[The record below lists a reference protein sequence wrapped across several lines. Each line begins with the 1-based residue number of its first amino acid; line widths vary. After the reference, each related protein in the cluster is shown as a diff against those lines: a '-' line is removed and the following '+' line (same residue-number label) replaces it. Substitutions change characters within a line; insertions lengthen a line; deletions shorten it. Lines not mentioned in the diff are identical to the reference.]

1 MDSGTTRRARSDARL
16 SQTDTNETYPSRNEV
31 FDAVKNLRRRYV
43 IYYLQR
49 YGSPVELGE
58 LAEQV
63 AAWENDTT
71 VGEVSPSERKSV
83 YSALHQTHLPRL
95 QTAGVVHYDA
105 DRSLVRTTDHAARL
119 DLQLASDPHTT
130 LPWHRLYLS
139 LAGISLLV
147 LTSLWQG
154 IPPFAMLSAVEFALL
169 VIAGFGAVALGH
181 TYDLRCWRRRA
192 DDAAPDFI
200 LELDD

>member
-16 SQTDTNETYPSRNEV
+16 SGTDADGASPSRDEV

-43 IYYLQR
+43 VYYLQR

-71 VGEVSPSERKSV
+71 VGDVSPSERKSV
-83 YSALHQTHLPRL
+83 YSALHQTHLPKL
-95 QTAGVVHYDA
+95 QAAGVVHYDA
-105 DRSLVRTTDHAARL
+105 DRSLVTTPDHAARL
-119 DLQLASDPHTT
+119 DLQLASDPHTSV
-130 LPWHRLYLS
+130 PWHRVYLS
-139 LAGISLLV
+139 LAVLSLLV
-147 LTSLWQG
+147 LASVWQG
-154 IPPFAMLSAVEFALL
+154 VAPFAMVSAVEVALF
-169 VIAGFGAVALGH
+169 VTAGFGAIAIGH
-181 TYDLRCWRRRA
+181 TYDLRRWRRRA
-192 DDAAPDFI
+192 DGAAPDFI